1 MCFKKKIIT
10 AFINTDKQVFFV
22 VVVFK
27 LALEGFRGPAKAVTA
42 IMGSLG
48 LLVCRWIS
56 ERLSEDSGDHGA
68 PMMGWEVLSV
78 ALSKGI

>member
-1 MCFKKKIIT
+1 M
-10 AFINTDKQVFFV
+10 AFIYTDKQGFFYCCWGF
-22 VVVFK
+22 FK
-27 LALEGFRGPAKAVTA
+27 LALEGLRGPAKAVTA